1 MAPWVGN
8 TENAGG
14 AFLCVCL
21 NPVIQKTLV
30 FKRVIPGEV
39 NRATARVN
47 VARVLAQTGHRSI
60 HLTQAGGV
68 NREWFLSMCA
78 GSGFELRTVDS
89 GSEIR
94 FCYTVIDE
102 TTGDATELVEES
114 APVGEGSGEAIL
126 SSFKAALPECR
137 AVIISGTKAA
147 GFDSGIIGEMARLAK
162 VAGLLV
168 VLDVKGADLL
178 SALPFKPLVVKPNL
192 AEFLSTWP
200 LSAGMDTQGTLVE
213 SVVRAHAMR
222 DHAMR
227 DHAVRDH
234 AVRDHAV
241 RDHAVRDHAAQVG
254 GELFERYGSHLVIT
268 RSTRSTWYWDG
279 SALREEAVEPRRA
292 LNPTGSGDSFTA
304 GLSAV
309 LADGGTLREAIR
321 EGSRLGRL
329 NAERLMPG
337 SVL

>member
-1 MAPWVGN
+1 MAPDVRGN
-8 TENAGG
+8 NQGG
-14 AFLCVCL
+14 QAFLCVCL

-30 FKRVIPGEV
+30 FKRVLPGEV
-39 NRATARVN
+39 NRATEHRVDASGKGVN
-47 VARVLAQTGHRSI
+47 VARVLAQTGRRAI

-78 GSGFELRTVDS
+78 GSGFEVRTVDS

-102 TTGDATELVEES
+102 ESGDATELVEES

-137 AVIISGTKAA
+137 ALIVSGTKAA
-147 GFDSGIIGEMARLAK
+147 GFDSGIIVEMARLAK
-162 VAGLLV
+162 AAGLLL

-178 SALPFKPLVVKPNL
+178 AALPSRPLVVKPNL

-200 LSAGMDTQGTLVE
+200 LPEGMDTQRSTSE
-213 SVVRAHAMR
+213 T
-222 DHAMR
+222 
-227 DHAVRDH
+227 

-241 RDHAVRDHAAQVG
+241 RDHAVRDHAAKVG
-254 GELFERYGSHLVIT
+254 GELFERYGSHLVLT
-268 RSTRSTWYWDG
+268 RGALPTWYWDG
-279 SALREEAVEPRRA
+279 AALSEEAVEPRRA
-292 LNPTGSGDSFTA
+292 LNPTGSGDAFTA
-304 GLSAV
+304 GLTAI
-309 LADGGTLREAIR
+309 LADGGTLRDAIR

-337 SVL
+337 SIL